1 LIRLHHPRRS
11 ARDTSERSL
20 RVGAIGLGVGT
31 IAAYGLP
38 GDYIRFYEI
47 NPDVIEIAT
56 DTNFTYLQDS
66 QASIEIVP
74 GDARLSMEGELAN
87 GDEQAFDV
95 LVLDAFSGDAIPVHL
110 LTSEAIEIYLRALN
124 PDGVLA
130 IHVTNRYLDLEPVV
144 REIANHFGLKAA
156 RVHQSEGP
164 MVKPS
169 DWIILA
175 RNNSVFGRAEI
186 ASRLHPLDSRRR
198 VRLWTDDYSNLFQIL
213 K

>member
-1 LIRLHHPRRS
+1 
-11 ARDTSERSL
+11 
-20 RVGAIGLGVGT
+20 
-31 IAAYGLP
+31 LP

-87 GDEQAFDV
+87 GYEQAFDV

-175 RNNSVFGRAEI
+175 RNNSVLGRAEI